1 MQRETI
7 PIMRK
12 EMNSKKNVIDK
23 FLNLFGFYLSS
34 KSYLR
39 DKTILSRQNQNNN
52 NKLVEESLNKTIKT
66 ISRGSKKWKW
76 NNCKTSKITKEILH
90 VIQITVHLVPSQSK
104 VVQSII
110 VETETNT
117 KVDGRSNRSN
127 DINETRV
134 LKLGHNIVKKMQR
147 DRKYLLKLL

>member
-134 LKLGHNIVKKMQR
+134 LKLGHNIVKKNA
-147 DRKYLLKLL
+147 KG

>member
-39 DKTILSRQNQNNN
+39 HKTILSRQNQNNN

-66 ISRGSKKWKW
+66 IRRGSKKWKW

-134 LKLGHNIVKKMQR
+134 LKLGHNIVKKNA
-147 DRKYLLKLL
+147 KG

>member
-66 ISRGSKKWKW
+66 ISRGSKK
-76 NNCKTSKITKEILH
+76 
-90 VIQITVHLVPSQSK
+90 
-104 VVQSII
+104 
-110 VETETNT
+110 
-117 KVDGRSNRSN
+117 
-127 DINETRV
+127 
-134 LKLGHNIVKKMQR
+134 
-147 DRKYLLKLL
+147 